1 MKKFNFLLIALMLYL
16 ATIPTF
22 AENWVQLEA
31 GYFADASSQTNYY
44 VPNLGYVYSI
54 WTKSYNDGSVDFQK
68 DYDYFNVQVLVDCNS
83 GKYSVKSGKT
93 YLKNGSILPKSIS
106 SVRSDNLEWAN
117 FTQNSKSE
125 VLYSYAC
132 RPNIKKQEQNSI
144 LSPNNPTPEDIYKSK
159 VKSMLYIEAP
169 NSKGG
174 SQGSGVILNSDGT
187 FVTCFHVIAKADYI
201 KVRTINGEEYY
212 VDGFK
217 YINPLDDIAI
227 LTLNTNKND
236 FTPISLPYKT
246 SQVGEKVYTISSPRG
261 FEFSFSDGMISQ
273 FSHENIQF
281 SAPSSPGSSGGALL
295 NNRGDLL
302 GIISWGRTD
311 GQNINFATPNSY
323 FMPKMYNKPI
333 KNVDNKK
340 WSEFVLS
347 NAGEEQYK
355 LTVQYAFKWADY
367 VLLYQYLKPYVDLS
381 NYPHE
386 LYALAGYVAIYAYST
401 ERDKG
406 ILQDAI
412 SWYEKS
418 LSYNI
423 HEELSSL
430 ALFSLYSLNFSENES
445 KIEKL
450 FPIAMKYPT
459 FQSLIMEGSKC
470 KENDNKCFEDLGGQ
484 MVKYISDMTS
494 EIYFNNTGN

>member
-22 AENWVQLEA
+22 AENWVQLETGFYVDTDSLA
-31 GYFADASSQTNYY
+31 KFYLPSSDN
-44 VPNLGYVYSI
+44 VYSI
-54 WTKSYNDGSVDFQK
+54 QTKSYNDGSNNF
-68 DYDYFNVQVLVDCNS
+68 YPNESYFNNLFLIDCDNA
-83 GKYSVKSGKT
+83 KNTIKT
-93 YLKNGSILPKSIS
+93 MKVYYNDGHFEQKFNLTNNNLK
-106 SVRSDNLEWAN
+106 WAN
-117 FTQNSKSE
+117 VNPLSKGE
-125 VLYSYAC
+125 VAYAYVC
-132 RPNIKKQEQNSI
+132 QPSIKKQEQNSI
-144 LSPNNPTPEDIYKSK
+144 LSPNNPTPADIYKHK
-159 VKSMLYIEAP
+159 VKSMLYIEAL
-169 NSKGG
+169 NSKSG

-323 FMPKMYNKPI
+323 FIPKMYNKPI
-333 KNVDNKK
+333 KNLGNKK

-386 LYALAGYVAIYAYST
+386 LYALAGYVAIYAYFT

-418 LSYNI
+418 LAYNS

-430 ALFSLYSLNFSENES
+430 ALFFLYTINYSENEN

-450 FPIAMKYPT
+450 IPIAMKYPT
-459 FQSLIMEGSKC
+459 FQSLMMEGSKC
-470 KENDNKCFEDLGGQ
+470 KENDNKCFDDFAIKIG
-484 MVKYISDMTS
+484 KHIDNMTS

>member
-1 MKKFNFLLIALMLYL
+1 
-16 ATIPTF
+16 
-22 AENWVQLEA
+22 
-31 GYFADASSQTNYY
+31 
-44 VPNLGYVYSI
+44 
-54 WTKSYNDGSVDFQK
+54 
-68 DYDYFNVQVLVDCNS
+68 
-83 GKYSVKSGKT
+83 
-93 YLKNGSILPKSIS
+93 
-106 SVRSDNLEWAN
+106 
-117 FTQNSKSE
+117 
-125 VLYSYAC
+125 
-132 RPNIKKQEQNSI
+132 
-144 LSPNNPTPEDIYKSK
+144 
-159 VKSMLYIEAP
+159 MLYIEAL

-236 FTPISLPYKT
+236 FTPINLPYET

-333 KNVDNKK
+333 KNLDNKK

-381 NYPHE
+381 NYP
-386 LYALAGYVAIYAYST
+386 L
-401 ERDKG
+401 
-406 ILQDAI
+406 
-412 SWYEKS
+412 
-418 LSYNI
+418 
-423 HEELSSL
+423 
-430 ALFSLYSLNFSENES
+430 
-445 KIEKL
+445 
-450 FPIAMKYPT
+450 
-459 FQSLIMEGSKC
+459 
-470 KENDNKCFEDLGGQ
+470 
-484 MVKYISDMTS
+484 
-494 EIYFNNTGN
+494 

>member
-1 MKKFNFLLIALMLYL
+1 MKKFKFLLIALMLYL

-22 AENWVQLEA
+22 AENWVQLET
-31 GYFADASSQTNYY
+31 GFYVDTDSLTKFYLPSSDN
-44 VPNLGYVYSI
+44 VYSI
-54 WTKSYNDGSVDFQK
+54 QTKSYNDGSNNFRPNE
-68 DYDYFNVQVLVDCNS
+68 DYFSSLVLIDCNNAKNS
-83 GKYSVKSGKT
+83 IKTGKT
-93 YLKNGSILPKSIS
+93 YYKDGHFEQKFNITNN
-106 SVRSDNLEWAN
+106 NLSWAN
-117 FTQNSKSE
+117 VNPLSKGE
-125 VLYSYAC
+125 VAYAYVC
-132 RPNIKKQEQNSI
+132 QPGIKKYEQNSMI
-144 LSPNNPTPEDIYKSK
+144 SNNSSAPVDIYKQK

-169 NSKGG
+169 NATGG

-201 KVRTINGEEYY
+201 KVKTTNGEEYY

-217 YINPLDDIAI
+217 YINPLEDIAI
-227 LTLNTNKND
+227 LTLHTNKED
-236 FTPISLPYKT
+236 FIPITIPYSY
-246 SQVGEKVYTISSPRG
+246 SQIGEKVYTISNPRG

-273 FSHENIQF
+273 FSQENIQF

-295 NNRGDLL
+295 NSRGDLL

-333 KNVDNKK
+333 KNLDNKK

-367 VLLYQYLKPYVDLS
+367 VLLYQYLKPYVNLS

-401 ERDKG
+401 ERNKG

-450 FPIAMKYPT
+450 IPIAMKYPT

-470 KENDNKCFEDLGGQ
+470 KENDNKCFEDLGGE
-484 MVKYISDMTS
+484 MVKHISDMTS

>member
-1 MKKFNFLLIALMLYL
+1 MKKFKFLLIALMLYL

-125 VLYSYAC
+125 VLYSYVC

-144 LSPNNPTPEDIYKSK
+144 LSSNNPTPEDIYKSK
-159 VKSMLYIEAP
+159 VKSMLYIEAL

-323 FMPKMYNKPI
+323 FMPRI
-333 KNVDNKK
+333 
-340 WSEFVLS
+340 
-347 NAGEEQYK
+347 
-355 LTVQYAFKWADY
+355 
-367 VLLYQYLKPYVDLS
+367 
-381 NYPHE
+381 
-386 LYALAGYVAIYAYST
+386 
-401 ERDKG
+401 
-406 ILQDAI
+406 
-412 SWYEKS
+412 
-418 LSYNI
+418 
-423 HEELSSL
+423 
-430 ALFSLYSLNFSENES
+430 
-445 KIEKL
+445 
-450 FPIAMKYPT
+450 
-459 FQSLIMEGSKC
+459 
-470 KENDNKCFEDLGGQ
+470 
-484 MVKYISDMTS
+484 
-494 EIYFNNTGN
+494 

>member
-1 MKKFNFLLIALMLYL
+1 MDECKSFIKRR
-16 ATIPTF
+16 
-22 AENWVQLEA
+22 
-31 GYFADASSQTNYY
+31 S
-44 VPNLGYVYSI
+44 NLC
-54 WTKSYNDGSVDFQK
+54 
-68 DYDYFNVQVLVDCNS
+68 LCLPA
-83 GKYSVKSGKT
+83 KYK
-93 YLKNGSILPKSIS
+93 
-106 SVRSDNLEWAN
+106 
-117 FTQNSKSE
+117 KSE
-125 VLYSYAC
+125 
-132 RPNIKKQEQNSI
+132 QNAMITNNSSI
-144 LSPNNPTPEDIYKSK
+144 PADIYKQK

-169 NSKGG
+169 NAKGG

-201 KVRTINGEEYY
+201 KVKTTNGEEYY

-217 YINPLDDIAI
+217 YINPLEDIAI
-227 LTLNTNKND
+227 LTLNTTKKD
-236 FTPISLPYKT
+236 FVPITIPYGY
-246 SQVGEKVYTISSPRG
+246 SQVGEKVYTISNPQG
-261 FEFSFSDGMISQ
+261 IEFSFSDGMISQ
-273 FSHENIQF
+273 FSQENIQF

-302 GIISWGRTD
+302 GIISWQRTD

-323 FMPKMYNKPI
+323 FIPKMYNKPI
-333 KNVDNKK
+333 KNLGNKK

-386 LYALAGYVAIYAYST
+386 LYALAGFVALSAYFT
-401 ERDKG
+401 ESDKSM
-406 ILQDAI
+406 LQDAI

-430 ALFSLYSLNFSENES
+430 ALFSMYSLNYSENES

-450 FPIAMKYPT
+450 IPIAMKYPT
-459 FQSLIMEGSKC
+459 FQSLMMEGSKC

-484 MVKYISDMTS
+484 MVKHICDMTS
-494 EIYFNNTGN
+494 EIYFNNTCN

>member
-1 MKKFNFLLIALMLYL
+1 MKIRKKLNLLFIGLIISTL
-16 ATIPTF
+16 PTF
-22 AENWVQLEA
+22 AENWVQLET
-31 GYFADASSQTNYY
+31 GFYVDTDSLTKFYLPSSDN
-44 VPNLGYVYSI
+44 VYSI
-54 WTKSYNDGSVDFQK
+54 QTKSYNDGSNNFRPNE
-68 DYDYFNVQVLVDCNS
+68 DYFSNLVLVDCNNA
-83 GKYSVKSGKT
+83 KSTIKTGKT
-93 YLKNGSILPKSIS
+93 YYKDGHFEQKVNIPNNSLKWMNVNPLSKGEVTYAYVCQPSIK
-106 SVRSDNLEWAN
+106 
-117 FTQNSKSE
+117 KSE
-125 VLYSYAC
+125 
-132 RPNIKKQEQNSI
+132 QNAMITNNSSI
-144 LSPNNPTPEDIYKSK
+144 PADIYKQK

-169 NSKGG
+169 NAKGG

-201 KVRTINGEEYY
+201 KVKTTNGEEYY

-217 YINPLDDIAI
+217 YINPLEDIAI
-227 LTLNTNKND
+227 LTLNTTKKD
-236 FTPISLPYKT
+236 FVPITIPYGY
-246 SQVGEKVYTISSPRG
+246 SQVGEKVYTISNPQG

-273 FSHENIQF
+273 FSQENIQF

-302 GIISWGRTD
+302 GIISWQRTD

-323 FMPKMYNKPI
+323 FIPKMYNKPI
-333 KNVDNKK
+333 KNLGNKK

-386 LYALAGYVAIYAYST
+386 LYALAGFVALSAYFT
-401 ERDKG
+401 ESDKSM
-406 ILQDAI
+406 LQDAI

-430 ALFSLYSLNFSENES
+430 ALFSMYSLNYSENES

-450 FPIAMKYPT
+450 IPIAMKYPT
-459 FQSLIMEGSKC
+459 FQSLMMEGSKC

-484 MVKYISDMTS
+484 MVKHICDMTS